1 MKKKYFEVL
10 NAAGAVPTILVY
22 GQIPDRDK
30 HYDRI
35 NDAGS
40 LVNAISQLEAA
51 GNNRI
56 DIRINSPG
64 GSFFDALAVAAA
76 IARSTAEIHTY
87 NDGIAYSAAFI
98 MFVAGKKR
106 YAAKGSFF
114 MAHNASFGCL
124 GGNAKDLAAAAAE
137 LAEYDEGAIEMLAGV
152 SKMTADEIRTAYYQ
166 YTDVVMGAE
175 KALTNGFVE
184 EILPFGAQN
193 VPAGIEN
200 MSLKA
205 VAALFE
211 EDKKPASWIDRI
223 ANAVKSAFAAP
234 APQTNINEEQKEE
247 PMTEE
252 EKAEMAAL
260 KASIAAIQAEAAAN
274 KTTLDNQIQELKAKP
289 ATTHTAPVKSGT
301 DHAPATADDGV
312 DWEAMASL
320 KHNIDADKT
329 NL

>member
-10 NAAGAVPTILVY
+10 NAAGSVPTILVY
-22 GQIPDRDK
+22 GAIPDRDM

-35 NDAGS
+35 NDATS
-40 LVNAISQLEAA
+40 LVNAINQLEAA
-51 GNNRI
+51 GNARI
-56 DIRINSPG
+56 DMRFNSPG

-76 IARSTAEIHTY
+76 IARSTAEIHCY

-106 YAAKGSFF
+106 YAAKGAFF
-114 MAHNASFGCL
+114 MAHNASFGCI

-137 LAEYDEGAIEMLAGV
+137 LAEYDEGAIEMLAGF
-152 SKMTADEIRTAYYQ
+152 SNMTAAEIRTAYYN
-166 YTDVVMGAE
+166 YSDVVMGAE
-175 KALTNGFVE
+175 KALANGFID

-205 VAALFE
+205 VAALFSE
-211 EDKKPASWIDRI
+211 EKTPPSWIDRI
-223 ANAVKSAFAAP
+223 ANAVKSAFTPP
-234 APQTNINEEQKEE
+234 APQTNINEEQTEE

-274 KTTLDNQIQELKAKP
+274 KTTLENQIQELKAKP
-289 ATTHTAPVKSGT
+289 AATHTAPVKAGT
-301 DHAPATADDGV
+301 DHAPATDDGV
-312 DWEAMASL
+312 DWEVMSSL